1 MSQAQI
7 LPINQGAIGNI
18 SQQVIDGRI
27 LHNALGVRRDFSNW
41 IKGRIEKYDFLEN
54 EDYEKKVN
62 NFKLAKIGEPKS
74 LDNLNKAIEYTL
86 SIGMAKE
93 LCMVENNEKGKLTR
107 RYFIECERKLL
118 NELFGKTELSI
129 EQDNTLSTVADR
141 NPLDK
146 LVKVWAKQTNQRFNE
161 CWRQVNANFNIESVS
176 ELPLAW
182 IPDALKFVQER
193 IDTQHKALPEGQAQ
207 AMLDTSDFM
216 IDGNLN
222 NKFYTMLQK
231 THENLS
237 TVYTHVTLYRGHAR
251 NVVLSRELSALCNSA
266 EDSVSSALHN
276 LKSAMFNLHNA
287 IRIRA
292 EFEFVNT
299 GHTKR
304 I

>member
-1 MSQAQI
+1 MNDLQI
-7 LPINQGAIGNI
+7 IQNGNGTITTNSLTVSKIFGKRHDHVLRDVRKII
-18 SQQVIDGRI
+18 SNSPKTFTAPNFGESEYKDETGK
-27 LHNALGVRRDFSNW
+27 SNT
-41 IKGRIEKYDFLEN
+41 L
-54 EDYEKKVN
+54 
-62 NFKLAKIGEPKS
+62 
-74 LDNLNKAIEYTL
+74 YTL
-86 SIGMAKE
+86 TKNAFVLLAMGFTG
-93 LCMVENNEKGKLTR
+93 EKAMQFKIA
-107 RYFIECERKLL
+107 YIEAFDKMQ
-118 NELFGKTELSI
+118 NELFGKTEFSI
-129 EQDNTLSTVADR
+129 EQDLTLSTVADR

-161 CWRQVNANFNIESVS
+161 CWRQVNANFNLESVT

-193 IDTQHKALPEGQAQ
+193 IDNQQKALPQDNKQ
-207 AMLDTSDFM
+207 NMLDTSEFM

-231 THENLS
+231 TYENLS

-287 IRIRA
+287 IRIRS

-304 I
+304 NFGVHHG